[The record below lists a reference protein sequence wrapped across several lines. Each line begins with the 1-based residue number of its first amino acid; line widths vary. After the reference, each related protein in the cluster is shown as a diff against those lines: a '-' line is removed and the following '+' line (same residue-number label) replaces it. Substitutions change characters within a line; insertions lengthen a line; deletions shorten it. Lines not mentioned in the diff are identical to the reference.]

1 MTTPGQFWTEVQYS
15 LYICVYW
22 LLSVCYH
29 DHHLLLIQRLLE
41 VDNRKYL
48 ASSHAKYLP
57 FLLNGEARGGK
68 EGKDPG
74 LCLSFS
80 LFRSSEADLQD
91 KDDDDATEKDSAHW
105 EFGWPTLTPTNLEDK
120 TEEKVY

>member
-1 MTTPGQFWTEVQYS
+1 M
-15 LYICVYW
+15 
-22 LLSVCYH
+22 
-29 DHHLLLIQRLLE
+29 

-48 ASSHAKYLP
+48 ALSHAKYLP

-91 KDDDDATEKDSAHW
+91 KDDDDAAHW

-120 TEEKVY
+120 TEVKLD

>member
-1 MTTPGQFWTEVQYS
+1 M
-15 LYICVYW
+15 
-22 LLSVCYH
+22 
-29 DHHLLLIQRLLE
+29 

-48 ASSHAKYLP
+48 ALSHAKYLP

-80 LFRSSEADLQD
+80 LFRSSEADLKD
-91 KDDDDATEKDSAHW
+91 KDDDDNATEDDSAQL
-105 EFGWPTLTPTNLEDK
+105 EFGGPTLTPTNLQDK
-120 TEEKVY
+120 TEI